1 MKAYVYETFE
11 QLGRI
16 PANIVIPVGNGTL
29 FIGAVKALEHLHAS
43 GAIERF
49 PNIIALKSEKCD
61 PLYRAREAG
70 LEDPARVTPAPT
82 MAEGIA
88 IGVPMRGR
96 EILDMMKRHD
106 IRVVHAPEDRILEAR
121 ALLARRGIYC
131 EHTTA
136 ANYAAYTKP
145 IYLAGDL
152 NTSKLPAAALESW
165 KIISTSANTFVNT
178 SSPSRIDYVLV
189 YTGNSPSY
197 EVLRTAVPSY
207 EEINVMTVSDH
218 LPVLVDLKK

>member
-49 PNIIALKSEKCD
+49 PNIIALQSEKCD

-82 MAEGIA
+82 MAERASPSA
-88 IGVPMRGR
+88 IR
-96 EILDMMKRHD
+96 
-106 IRVVHAPEDRILEAR
+106 
-121 ALLARRGIYC
+121 C
-131 EHTTA
+131 
-136 ANYAAYTKP
+136 
-145 IYLAGDL
+145 
-152 NTSKLPAAALESW
+152 AAARSLTWS
-165 KIISTSANTFVNT
+165 ITPA
-178 SSPSRIDYVLV
+178 
-189 YTGNSPSY
+189 
-197 EVLRTAVPSY
+197 
-207 EEINVMTVSDH
+207 
-218 LPVLVDLKK
+218 

>member
-49 PNIIALKSEKCD
+49 PNIIALQSEKCD

-121 ALLARRGIYC
+121 ALLARHAHHHVRRRHQVRPLTRTLSRCGSLHLREPQRASAPFTI
-131 EHTTA
+131 
-136 ANYAAYTKP
+136 
-145 IYLAGDL
+145 
-152 NTSKLPAAALESW
+152 LPAA
-165 KIISTSANTFVNT
+165 
-178 SSPSRIDYVLV
+178 SSRLPILLPDASD
-189 YTGNSPSY
+189 
-197 EVLRTAVPSY
+197 TAF
-207 EEINVMTVSDH
+207 
-218 LPVLVDLKK
+218 KC

>member
-49 PNIIALKSEKCD
+49 PNIIALQSEKCD

-106 IRVVHAPEDRILEAR
+106 IRVVHAPGAATASSTAPRPTRSSPCA
-121 ALLARRGIYC
+121 AQASSP
-131 EHTTA
+131 TTDPHA
-136 ANYAAYTKP
+136 QP
-145 IYLAGDL
+145 LR
-152 NTSKLPAAALESW
+152 LPAPQGTATRIRPLHHPPCGLLP
-165 KIISTSANTFVNT
+165 
-178 SSPSRIDYVLV
+178 PSHPA
-189 YTGNSPSY
+189 S
-197 EVLRTAVPSY
+197 
-207 EEINVMTVSDH
+207 
-218 LPVLVDLKK
+218 

>member
-49 PNIIALKSEKCD
+49 PNIIALQSEKCD

-131 EHTTA
+131 EHHGRQLRRLGPLLRALRPHARHAHHHVRRRHQVRPLTRTLSRCGSLHLREPQRA
-136 ANYAAYTKP
+136 SAPFT
-145 IYLAGDL
+145 I
-152 NTSKLPAAALESW
+152 LPAA
-165 KIISTSANTFVNT
+165 
-178 SSPSRIDYVLV
+178 SSRLPILLPDASD
-189 YTGNSPSY
+189 
-197 EVLRTAVPSY
+197 TAF
-207 EEINVMTVSDH
+207 
-218 LPVLVDLKK
+218 KC

>member
-49 PNIIALKSEKCD
+49 PNIIALQSEKCD

-136 ANYAAYTKP
+136 ANYAAWGRYCELYGPTP
-145 IYLAGDL
+145 DTLITRRHQVRPLTRTLSRCGSLHLREPQRASAPF
-152 NTSKLPAAALESW
+152 TILPAA
-165 KIISTSANTFVNT
+165 
-178 SSPSRIDYVLV
+178 SSRLPILLPDASD
-189 YTGNSPSY
+189 
-197 EVLRTAVPSY
+197 TAF
-207 EEINVMTVSDH
+207 
-218 LPVLVDLKK
+218 KC

>member
-49 PNIIALKSEKCD
+49 PNIIALQSEKCD

-88 IGVPMRGR
+88 IGVPILKTVESTLSQIRRRRARG
-96 EILDMMKRHD
+96 
-106 IRVVHAPEDRILEAR
+106 
-121 ALLARRGIYC
+121 
-131 EHTTA
+131 
-136 ANYAAYTKP
+136 
-145 IYLAGDL
+145 
-152 NTSKLPAAALESW
+152 TSGLWP
-165 KIISTSANTFVNT
+165 
-178 SSPSRIDYVLV
+178 SSP
-189 YTGNSPSY
+189 
-197 EVLRTAVPSY
+197 
-207 EEINVMTVSDH
+207 
-218 LPVLVDLKK
+218 

>member
-49 PNIIALKSEKCD
+49 PNIIALQSEKCD

-106 IRVVHAPEDRILEAR
+106 IRVVHAPADRILEAR
-121 ALLARRGIYC
+121 ALLAPRGIYC
-131 EHTTA
+131 ELYGPTPDTLITMCGAGIKSTTDPHA
-136 ANYAAYTKP
+136 QP
-145 IYLAGDL
+145 LR
-152 NTSKLPAAALESW
+152 LPAPQGTATRIRPLHHPPCGLLP
-165 KIISTSANTFVNT
+165 
-178 SSPSRIDYVLV
+178 PSHPA
-189 YTGNSPSY
+189 S
-197 EVLRTAVPSY
+197 
-207 EEINVMTVSDH
+207 
-218 LPVLVDLKK
+218 

>member
-49 PNIIALKSEKCD
+49 PNIIALQSEKCD

-136 ANYAAYTKP
+136 ANYAAWGRYCELYGPTP
-145 IYLAGDL
+145 DTLITMCGAGIKSDHC
-152 NTSKLPAAALESW
+152 PARPAVAAPCPSGNRN
-165 KIISTSANTFVNT
+165 AHPPP
-178 SSPSRIDYVLV
+178 SPSSLRPPPAF
-189 YTGNSPSY
+189 PSCF
-197 EVLRTAVPSY
+197 LMPRTPPSSADGEHVPR
-207 EEINVMTVSDH
+207 VF
-218 LPVLVDLKK
+218 

>member
-29 FIGAVKALEHLHAS
+29 FIGAVKSLEHLHAS

-49 PNIIALKSEKCD
+49 PNIIALQSEKCD

-70 LEDPARVTPAPT
+70 LEDPVRVTPAPT

-136 ANYAAYTKP
+136 ANYAAWGRYCELYGPTP
-145 IYLAGDL
+145 DTLITTCGAGI
-152 NTSKLPAAALESW
+152 K
-165 KIISTSANTFVNT
+165 
-178 SSPSRIDYVLV
+178 
-189 YTGNSPSY
+189 
-197 EVLRTAVPSY
+197 
-207 EEINVMTVSDH
+207 SDH
-218 LPVLVDLKK
+218 

>member
-49 PNIIALKSEKCD
+49 PNIIALQSEKCD

-106 IRVVHAPEDRILEAR
+106 I
-121 ALLARRGIYC
+121 
-131 EHTTA
+131 TTA
-136 ANYAAYTKP
+136 ANYAAWGGYCELYGPTP
-145 IYLAGDL
+145 DTLITMCGAGI
-152 NTSKLPAAALESW
+152 K
-165 KIISTSANTFVNT
+165 
-178 SSPSRIDYVLV
+178 
-189 YTGNSPSY
+189 
-197 EVLRTAVPSY
+197 
-207 EEINVMTVSDH
+207 SDH
-218 LPVLVDLKK
+218 

>member
-82 MAEGIA
+82 MAAGIA

-121 ALLARRGIYC
+121 AC
-131 EHTTA
+131 
-136 ANYAAYTKP
+136 
-145 IYLAGDL
+145 
-152 NTSKLPAAALESW
+152 SPAAA
-165 KIISTSANTFVNT
+165 STASTPRPPTTPPGAATASST
-178 SSPSRIDYVLV
+178 APRPTRSSPCAAQASSPTTDPHAQPLRLPAPQGTATRIRPLHHPPC
-189 YTGNSPSY
+189 GLLPPSHP
-197 EVLRTAVPSY
+197 AS
-207 EEINVMTVSDH
+207 
-218 LPVLVDLKK
+218 

>member
-49 PNIIALKSEKCD
+49 PNIIALQSEKCD

-131 EHTTA
+131 EHQLRRLGPLLRALRPHARHAHHHVRRRHQVRPLTRTLSSCGSLHLREPQRA
-136 ANYAAYTKP
+136 SAPFT
-145 IYLAGDL
+145 I
-152 NTSKLPAAALESW
+152 LPAA
-165 KIISTSANTFVNT
+165 
-178 SSPSRIDYVLV
+178 SSRLPILLPDASD
-189 YTGNSPSY
+189 
-197 EVLRTAVPSY
+197 TAF
-207 EEINVMTVSDH
+207 
-218 LPVLVDLKK
+218 KC

>member
-49 PNIIALKSEKCD
+49 PNIIALQSEKCD

-136 ANYAAYTKP
+136 ANYAAWGRPHARHAHHHVRRRHQVRPLTRTLSRCGSLHLREP
-145 IYLAGDL
+145 QRASAPFTI
-152 NTSKLPAAALESW
+152 LPAA
-165 KIISTSANTFVNT
+165 
-178 SSPSRIDYVLV
+178 SSRLPILLPDASD
-189 YTGNSPSY
+189 
-197 EVLRTAVPSY
+197 TAF
-207 EEINVMTVSDH
+207 
-218 LPVLVDLKK
+218 KC